1 MRTLAEIDA
10 GRLKRLTPRTHPL
23 WWGVAGAV
31 AIELVVVA
39 NLLTS
44 YFYLAEQNDAWSP
57 EGIDPPAYLWASFV
71 PIVLALSAVTMWWA
85 GRGADAG
92 NRRQLALGVTA
103 SCLLA
108 MLALGFRGM
117 QIGAFE
123 VRWDEHAYGSI
134 VWAIV
139 GFHFTHV
146 VSAII
151 GTAVVAVLAWRG
163 YFSPERQLAVVV
175 DTLYW
180 YFVAAVS
187 VPIYV
192 VLFWVPRWL

>member
-1 MRTLAEIDA
+1 MKTVMEIDA
-10 GRLKRLTPRTHPL
+10 GQLDRLAPRSHPL
-23 WWGVAGAV
+23 WWGIAGAV

-44 YFYLAEQNDAWSP
+44 YFYLALGNEAWPP
-57 EGIDPPAYLWASFV
+57 EGTNPPELLWGSLVVIA
-71 PIVLALSAVTMWWA
+71 LLLSAVTMWWA
-85 GRGADAG
+85 GRGSDAG
-92 NRRQLALGVTA
+92 NRTQLALGVTA

-108 MLALGFRGM
+108 TMALGFRGL
-117 QIGAFE
+117 QFAAFE
-123 VRWDEHAYGSI
+123 TRWDEHAYGSI
-134 VWAIV
+134 VWAIA

-146 VSAII
+146 VSALL

-163 YFSPERQLAVVV
+163 YFTPQRQLAVVV

-180 YFVAAVS
+180 YFVAGVS
-187 VPIYV
+187 LPIYI